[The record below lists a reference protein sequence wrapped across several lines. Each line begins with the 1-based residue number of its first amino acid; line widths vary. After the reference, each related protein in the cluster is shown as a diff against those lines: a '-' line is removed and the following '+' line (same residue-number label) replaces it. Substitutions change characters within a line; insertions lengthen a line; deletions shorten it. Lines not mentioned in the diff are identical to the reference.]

1 MTTFPVSFPLNK
13 DHKLI
18 EVDSREHYY
27 LLEYNAPPDNRYT
40 IPFLDAYL
48 DALTYIREQDEPKP
62 LITTSRVP
70 KFFSN
75 GLDFENAIRTEGF
88 FPDYYFRIMRA
99 QIEFP
104 WPTIAVINGHCFAA
118 GFMLATAMDY
128 RVMNPD
134 KGFLCLNELQ
144 FGAPF
149 LAPMLSI
156 FKLKYGAQTTLK
168 IALTAHRFPGKE
180 ALQNGLVDALGGM
193 PEGEAIAKK
202 VAPFAKSPSY
212 STIRVQLLRE
222 VVRDTY
228 NYEGDV
234 QESADLRDKELTWYE
249 ERAKTLAKM

>member
-1 MTTFPVSFPLNK
+1 MPTFSISFPIDK
-13 DHKLI
+13 EQKL
-18 EVDSREHYY
+18 VDVSSHEHYY

-48 DALTYIREQDEPKP
+48 DAITYVRGQEEPKP
-62 LITTSRVP
+62 LITTSKVQ

-88 FPDYYFRIMRA
+88 FPNYYFRIMRA
-99 QIEFP
+99 IIEFP
-104 WPTIAVINGHCFAA
+104 WPTIAVINGHAFAA
-118 GFMLATAMDY
+118 GFMLSAAMDY
-128 RVMNPD
+128 RVMNPE

-156 FKLKYGAQTTLK
+156 FKLKFGAQQTLK

-180 ALQNGLVDALGGM
+180 ALASGLVDALGGM
-193 PEGEAIAKK
+193 PEGEALAKK
-202 VAPFAKSPSY
+202 VFDFAKSPSY
-212 STIRVQLLRE
+212 GTIRLQLLRE

-234 QESADLRDKELTWYE
+234 QESAEIQDKATDWYE
-249 ERAKTLAKM
+249 ERAKKFSKL